1 MTKLTIDLEEY
12 SEEDQEL
19 IEKFLHKFEPIP
31 DKWKYMG
38 DNWMK
43 LDGSKNIFSYKGKIC
58 FRNHVETTEDPI
70 WKPEEDEIYWHVE
83 VYGTVRDERYY
94 NNDGTSS
101 KSFDVIQYEKGNV
114 FKTKE
119 AAQRMADR
127 RKRIGIFEN
136 KMMEFASNEVVRLF
150 KYYIAYG
157 VRGWRK
163 MHAHEYDPMQIYM
176 TEEQAKKAVEWAN
189 KYYPEG
195 V

>member
-1 MTKLTIDLEEY
+1 MTKLTIDLSDY

-19 IEKFLHKFEPIP
+19 LKKILHKFDPIP
-31 DKWKYMG
+31 DKWI
-38 DNWMK
+38 D
-43 LDGSKNIFSYKGKIC
+43 
-58 FRNHVETTEDPI
+58 VETTEYPI

-136 KMMEFASNEVVRLF
+136 KMMEFAGNTDEEF
-150 KYYIAYG
+150 YIAYG
-157 VRGWRK
+157 TLESEWMIFPK
-163 MHAHEYDPMQIYM
+163 IYDCPTTIYM
-176 TEEQAKKAVEWAN
+176 SKPSAHKAVEWAN
-189 KYYPEG
+189 KYYPDG
-195 V
+195 LF